1 MVYFEIRS
9 LYLEYYLI
17 CVLLRN
23 STAHAT
29 ITKNT
34 DFCNVLGLYYI
45 FYAAEFSCVCSYLI
59 FQTTGREVDYSHFTD
74 KENGAQEIKWFS

>member
-29 ITKNT
+29 ITKT